1 MSIHLALVDD
11 HQVFRE
17 GLRAIVSTQPD
28 VSVVGEAAS
37 AREAYALLD
46 DLKPDVIVMDVSL
59 PGVCGVTAT
68 REVLRREPGAR
79 VLVLSMHAEPERAA
93 DALAAGAMGYALKEQ
108 AASALIEAIRT
119 VGLGQRYLA
128 PELPRG
134 AIEDRVRQQGSASGD
149 DPLFPLSPREKEV
162 FRLAVRG
169 FSNVGIA
176 EELCISIKTVETHRT
191 RINRKLSAHGT
202 ADLIRYAAQHG
213 LALD

>member
-1 MSIHLALVDD
+1 MSIQLALVDD

-28 VSVVGEAAS
+28 VRVVGEASS
-37 AREAYALLD
+37 AREAYAMLD
-46 DLKPDVIVMDVSL
+46 DVKPDVIVMDVSL

-68 REVLRREPGAR
+68 REVLRREPAAR
-79 VLVLSMHAEPERAA
+79 VLVLSMHSEPERAA
-93 DALAAGAMGYALKEQ
+93 DALAAGAMGYALKDQ
-108 AASALIEAIRT
+108 AASALIEAIRA
-119 VGLGQRYLA
+119 VGTGQRYLA

-134 AIEDRVRQQGSASGD
+134 AIEDRVRLQGTGSGE

-213 LALD
+213 LAID

>member
-1 MSIHLALVDD
+1 MSINLALVDD

-17 GLRAIVSTQPD
+17 GLRAILSAQAD
-28 VSVVGEAAS
+28 VSVVGEASS
-37 AREAYALLD
+37 AREAYSMLD
-46 DLKPDVIVMDVSL
+46 EVKADVVVMDVSL

-68 REVLRREPGAR
+68 RELLRREPAAR

-108 AASALIEAIRT
+108 KASELLEAIRA
-119 VGLGQRYLA
+119 VGTGQRYLA
-128 PELPRG
+128 PQLPRG
-134 AIEDRVRQQGSASGD
+134 AVEDRVKQQQSGSSE
-149 DPLFPLSPREKEV
+149 DPLFPLSPREREV
-162 FRLAVRG
+162 FKLAVRG